1 MAEDMI
7 RVPEHP
13 PVQVVFL
20 FKIRP
25 LSAPLALWVNVCEPL
40 TVNVTPAAISITVPP
55 VIVNAD

>member
-1 MAEDMI
+1 MI